1 MTNPEVVLYIII
13 FIYGIT
19 FGSFL
24 NVCIYR
30 IPKKESIAKE
40 RSHCMQC
47 GYQLKWYDLV
57 PVFSYLCLG
66 GKCRKCKTKIAIQYP
81 LVELANGILYVAV
94 FFINGFQ
101 ISSFLYCFL
110 TSALIVLSVIDFRTF
125 EIPLGINIFILVLGI
140 IRVITD
146 YENWISYL
154 IGAVVV
160 SGFMAVV
167 IVITNGSGFGGGDLK
182 LMAAA
187 GLLLGWK
194 RILLAFLLGCII
206 GSICHVAR
214 MAYDNAKHREAEHVL
229 AFGPYLA
236 MGIFIAALWGDSMIG
251 WYLSTMLGR

>member
-1 MTNPEVVLYIII
+1 MTNPEIVLYIII

-57 PVFSYLCLG
+57 PLFSYLCLG

-81 LVELANGILYVAV
+81 LVEAANGIIYIAV
-94 FFINGFQ
+94 FLVNGFQ

-110 TSALIVLSVIDFRTF
+110 GSALIVLSVVDFRTF
-125 EIPLGINIFILVLGI
+125 EIPLGINIFILILGMI
-140 IRVITD
+140 QVITD
-146 YENWISYL
+146 YQNWLTYL
-154 IGAVVV
+154 IGACAV

-167 IVITNGSGFGGGDLK
+167 ILVTNGRGFGGGDLK

-194 RILLAFLLGCII
+194 KILLAFLLGCVI
-206 GSICHVAR
+206 GSVCHGIR
-214 MAYDNAKHREAEHVL
+214 MIYSTLKEKNAEHVL

-236 MGIFIAALWGDSMIG
+236 IGIFIAALWGEEMIR
-251 WYLSTMLGR
+251 WYLSSAMGM

>member
-1 MTNPEVVLYIII
+1 MTSPEVILYIIVLV
-13 FIYGIT
+13 YGLV

-30 IPKKESIAKE
+30 IPEGKSIAKE

-66 GKCRKCKTKIAIQYP
+66 GKCRKCKTPIAVQYP
-81 LVELANGILYVAV
+81 LVEAANGILYLVV
-94 FFINGFQ
+94 FLVNGFQ
-101 ISSFLYCFL
+101 TSSFLYCFL
-110 TSALIVLSVIDFRTF
+110 ASALIVLSVIDFRTM
-125 EIPLGINIFILVLGI
+125 EIPLGINIFIFVLGM

-146 YENWISYL
+146 HQNWLTYL
-154 IGAVVV
+154 IGACVV

-167 IVITNGSGFGGGDLK
+167 ILAVNGFGGGDLK

-187 GLLLGWK
+187 GLLLGWQK
-194 RILLAFLLGCII
+194 ILLAFLLGCII
-206 GSICHVAR
+206 GSVCHVIR
-214 MAYDNAKHREAEHVL
+214 MKVTKTEHVL

-236 MGIFIAALWGDSMIG
+236 IGIFVAALWGDCLIG
-251 WYLSTMLGR
+251 WYLSAAMGR